1 MSRYYDK
8 DELKEKLELEQIY
21 DLVEAWGGEPE
32 YTDGGLIS
40 QTICHNLPGEVPA
53 SFIITLI
60 LDCLDAIL
68 AVLILLLISLTY
80 VSR

>member
-40 QTICHNLPGEVPA
+40 QTICHNLPGEG
-53 SFIITLI
+53 SCKLYYYTNT
-60 LDCLDAIL
+60 DCLDAIL

-80 VSR
+80 VLR

>member
-32 YTDGGLIS
+32 YTDGGLS
-40 QTICHNLPGEVPA
+40 PKPFVTIYLAKVPA

-68 AVLILLLISLTY
+68 AVLILLLISLIY